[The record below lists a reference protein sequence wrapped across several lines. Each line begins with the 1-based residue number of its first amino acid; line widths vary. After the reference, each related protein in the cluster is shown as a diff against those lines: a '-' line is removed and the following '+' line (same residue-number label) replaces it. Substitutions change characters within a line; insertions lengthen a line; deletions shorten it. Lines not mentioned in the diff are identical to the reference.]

1 MPCGLQRLRIAV
13 PAASSAASCST
24 FASLQLGAQVPLHA
38 PSLRFVERLFCEF
51 VRLAHGRES
60 LVDIADQQVYLGE
73 PRQKAAQADVG
84 LGSAHL
90 LDTQRYLGNGRSG
103 VRPEADR
110 PAMDH
115 LRQPTN
121 EIEAALLAAC
131 DGA

>member
-1 MPCGLQRLRIAV
+1 MPCGLQRPRIAGRR
-13 PAASSAASCST
+13 T
-24 FASLQLGAQVPLHA
+24 GEIDGRAQVRLHA
-38 PSLRFVERLFCEF
+38 QPLRGVERLFCEF
-51 VRLAHGRES
+51 VCLAHGRES
-60 LVDIADQQVYLGE
+60 VVDIADQQVYLGE

-90 LDTQRYLGNGRSG
+90 LDAPRHLGNGRSA

-115 LRQPTN
+115 LRQPTI
-121 EIEAALLAAC
+121 EIEATLLAAC